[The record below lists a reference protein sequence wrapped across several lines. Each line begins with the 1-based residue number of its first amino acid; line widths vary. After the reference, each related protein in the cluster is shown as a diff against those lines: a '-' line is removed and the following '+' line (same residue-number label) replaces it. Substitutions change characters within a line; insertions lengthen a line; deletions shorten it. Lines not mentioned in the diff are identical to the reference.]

1 MKAVALI
8 VIAVAGIALSGCGS
22 GSKVPSVSLPGQRP
36 PGQGPPGHGPPSQEP
51 PHQGGAVTFIAPTT
65 TTIAN
70 PQTGATMRCVSHGV
84 AAGAHV
90 PAPGHGVTG
99 FADGK
104 TSSAALSL
112 TRKNDG
118 ALVVSC
124 TR

>member
-1 MKAVALI
+1 MRTVALI
-8 VIAVAGIALSGCGS
+8 MIALAGIAVSGCGT
-22 GSKVPSVSLPGQRP
+22 GSKVPSVSLPGQ
-36 PGQGPPGHGPPSQEP
+36 GPPSQEP

-99 FADGK
+99 SADGK
-104 TSSAALSL
+104 TSSATLSL

-118 ALVVSC
+118 SLVVSC